1 MKDEA
6 IDTPRRIAFWAGI
19 VGVILGW
26 FLMQHLFAEQ
36 PDLGQATIFA
46 ISTLPPFAL
55 WGITLGLAQA
65 FARKRKAE

>member
-1 MKDEA
+1 MQDTP

-36 PDLGQATIFA
+36 PELGQATIFA
-46 ISTLPPFAL
+46 LSTVPPFAL
-55 WGITLGLAQA
+55 WGIALGLAQA
-65 FARKRKAE
+65 FAKRRDGR